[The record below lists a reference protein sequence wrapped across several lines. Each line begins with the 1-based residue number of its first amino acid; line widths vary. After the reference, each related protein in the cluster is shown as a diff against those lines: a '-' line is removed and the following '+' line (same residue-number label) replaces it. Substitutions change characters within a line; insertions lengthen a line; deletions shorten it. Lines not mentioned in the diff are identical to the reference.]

1 MWTLVLL
8 VYAGALSDSDS
19 VAITNVPGFFS
30 QQECIAAGDESKK
43 MISGTKKV
51 LQYKCF
57 RILK

>member
-30 QQECIAAGDESKK
+30 QQECIVAGDESKK
-43 MISGTKKV
+43 MVGGTKKV